1 MAARDL
7 HSGLD
12 KYSKKP
18 STSSLYSQVGL
29 NLTGLV
35 LQQWFSNLILHQSP
49 REGSVKHRLAGPPSA
64 QLLILQ
70 GQAQQLTLTRSR
82 AETLEPCPTSLESCP
97 PQHIKGPT

>member
-1 MAARDL
+1 MPCVPNSLQPQKDPSKESEASAAARDP

-18 STSSLYSQVGL
+18 STLSLYSQVSL

-64 QLLILQ
+64 RLLILQ
-70 GQAQQLTLTRSR
+70 GQAQQLTPDKL
-82 AETLEPCPTSLESCP
+82 L
-97 PQHIKGPT
+97 G

>member
-1 MAARDL
+1 MFPTPCNHRLGPPKESEASVAPRDP

-29 NLTGLV
+29 NLTGLE

-49 REGSVKHRLAGPPSA
+49 QEGSMKHRLAGPPGA

-70 GQAQQLTLTRSR
+70 GR
-82 AETLEPCPTSLESCP
+82 A
-97 PQHIKGPT
+97 GPAAHS

>member
-70 GQAQQLTLTRSR
+70 GQAQQLTPD
-82 AETLEPCPTSLESCP
+82 TLP
-97 PQHIKGPT
+97 G